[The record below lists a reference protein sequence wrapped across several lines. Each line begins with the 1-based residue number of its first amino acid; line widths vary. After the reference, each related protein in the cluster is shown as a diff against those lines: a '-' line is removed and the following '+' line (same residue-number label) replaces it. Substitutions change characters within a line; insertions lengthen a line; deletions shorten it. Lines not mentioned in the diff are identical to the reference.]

1 MAAASSDLSPR
12 ELLLANLSLIR
23 DLVGFLARRYRL
35 NAEQSEELE
44 SFVRLRLVE
53 DDYEIL
59 RRWRQH
65 STLRTYL
72 TVVVQRLFHD
82 YCNQLWGKWRASA
95 AALRLGPVAE
105 ALEELLYRE
114 GLTFAEACQV
124 LGARGG
130 VSSGELTR
138 LHAQLPPRPG
148 RPRTQPIGA
157 DEVAEPAPAPTPEEA
172 ALQRAEEEE
181 VSRAVAASLRRLRAQ
196 DRLLLRLHF
205 GDGLSVAEAARGM
218 KVPQKA
224 LYKRLTGVLKAIRR
238 DLREAGVDAHD
249 VARLLQRGPTLDF
262 GLSNE
267 GETELSRPSKQADED
282 QDRHRER

>member
-1 MAAASSDLSPR
+1 VSSDLSPR
-12 ELLLANLSLIR
+12 ELLLANLSLLR
-23 DLVGFLARRYRL
+23 ELVGFLARRYRL
-35 NAEQSEELE
+35 NAEQCEELE
-44 SFVRLRLVE
+44 SFIRLRLVE

-65 STLRTYL
+65 STLKTYL

-114 GLTFAEACQV
+114 GLTFPEACQV
-124 LGARGG
+124 LAARGG
-130 VSSGELTR
+130 VGPGELTR
-138 LHAQLPPRPG
+138 LYEKLPPRPG

-172 ALQRAEEEE
+172 ALQRADEEE
-181 VSRAVAASLRRLRAQ
+181 VTRVVAASLRRLRAQ
-196 DRLLLRLHF
+196 DRVLLRLHF
-205 GDGLSVAEAARGM
+205 GDGLSVADAARGM
-218 KVPQKA
+218 RLPQKA

-238 DLREAGVDAHD
+238 DLRDAGVDRHD

-262 GLSNE
+262 GLSGEGESELARPSNE
-267 GETELSRPSKQADED
+267 GDGD
-282 QDRHRER
+282 QDRQRER

>member
-1 MAAASSDLSPR
+1 MGAASSSSSPR
-12 ELLLANLSLIR
+12 ELLLANLSLLR

-35 NAEQSEELE
+35 NGEQAEELE
-44 SFVRLRLVE
+44 SFIRLRLVA

-59 RRWRQH
+59 RRWRRQ

-82 YCNQLWGKWRASA
+82 WCNQLWGKWRVSA

-130 VSSGELTR
+130 VGPGELTR

-157 DEVAEPAPAPTPEEA
+157 DEVAEPAPAPSPEEA
-172 ALQRAEEEE
+172 ALQRADEEE

-205 GDGLSVAEAARGM
+205 GDGLSVVDAARGM
-218 KVPQKA
+218 GVPQKS
-224 LYKRLTGVLKAIRR
+224 LYKRLAGVLKAIRR
-238 DLREAGVDAHD
+238 DLREAGLDRHD

-262 GLSNE
+262 GLSTE
-267 GETELSRPSKQADED
+267 GETDAARPSKQGDGD
-282 QDRHRER
+282 QVRQRER